1 MGRKPQAKVSR
12 PSGRISVIGGSVA
25 TIRIRLK

>member
-12 PSGRISVIGGSVA
+12 PSGSIGMMGGSVV